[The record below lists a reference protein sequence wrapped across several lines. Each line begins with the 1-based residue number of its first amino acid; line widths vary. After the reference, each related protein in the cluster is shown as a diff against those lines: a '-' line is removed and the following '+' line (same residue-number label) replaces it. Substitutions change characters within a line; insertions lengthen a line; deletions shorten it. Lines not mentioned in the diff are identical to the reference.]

1 MIPTDEEKTTWSLTV
16 RVLHWLTAAMIA
28 VELVVSFGPMA
39 TGPGVFVWLPAH
51 LSIGAAVAALV
62 LVRLVRRCFERAPAI
77 GIPPFVRTLASVL
90 HATLYAVL
98 VAVLFTGW
106 AAYRPSPFIPRAR
119 LFGLVPMPDFPATPW
134 LAAQQY
140 ASLHRLLVWI
150 FLALLVIHVAAAV
163 FHGVVLKDSVM
174 SGMLSAR
181 RSSGRRI
188 DE

>member
-1 MIPTDEEKTTWSLTV
+1 MIPTDGERTTWSLIV

-39 TGPGVFVWLPAH
+39 KGPGVFEWLPAH

-77 GIPPFVRTLASVL
+77 GVPPFVRTLASML
-90 HATLYAVL
+90 HAAMYAVL
-98 VAVLFTGW
+98 IVVLFTGW
-106 AAYRPSPFIPRAR
+106 AAYRPSPFVPRAR

-134 LAAQQY
+134 LAAQEY

-150 FLALLVIHVAAAV
+150 FLALLILHIAAAV
-163 FHGVVLKDSVM
+163 FHAVVLRDGVM
-174 SGMLSAR
+174 GGMLSAR
-181 RSSGRRI
+181 RPSGRRP
-188 DE
+188 E